1 MQRKKR
7 SRKKG
12 GRGVAGEGAQTGSS
26 VHGIFPGKNTGV
38 GCRFLLQELFPTQ
51 GLNLSLL
58 GLLHGSAG
66 KPQVWGRGAVLKE
79 SQRMTLG

>member
-12 GRGVAGEGAQTGSS
+12 GRGVAGGGAQTGSS

-51 GLNLSLL
+51 GLRLH
-58 GLLHGSAG
+58 LLHWQVASLPLSHLGSPRCG
-66 KPQVWGRGAVLKE
+66 VEELY
-79 SQRMTLG
+79 